1 MSKHLIT
8 LATLVAL
15 AGCSG
20 GVTSEAQLA
29 SVHQPVEP
37 DYTME
42 LDGAPPPIVPE
53 AVVSAVV
60 EAPAPL
66 AAQKQQAT
74 PKQYAM
80 PVRDALWCD
89 ISVKRTLNG
98 IRVTPL
104 VRAGHSL
111 SGEYSLVI
119 TKKGGAGSSDISQG
133 GPFDARR
140 GVKEELGSSEFS
152 LERGASFRAVLKV
165 RAGGREVCREVRS

>member
-1 MSKHLIT
+1 MSRHLIVF
-8 LATLVAL
+8 AAVAAL

-29 SVHQPVEP
+29 SAHQPVES
-37 DYTME
+37 DYSME
-42 LDGAPPPIVPE
+42 LDGAPPIVPE
-53 AVVSAVV
+53 AVI

-66 AAQKQQAT
+66 AVEKANAT
-74 PKQYAM
+74 PKQYAI
-80 PVRDALWCD
+80 PVKDTLWCD
-89 ISVKRTLNG
+89 ISVKRTVNG
-98 IRVTPL
+98 VRITPL
-104 VRAGHSL
+104 VRAGHAM

-152 LERGASFRAVLKV
+152 LERGSSFRAVLKV

>member
-8 LATLVAL
+8 LAALIAL

-29 SVHQPVEP
+29 SAQQPVGP
-37 DYTME
+37 DYSME
-42 LDGAPPPIVPE
+42 LAGAPPVIVPE
-53 AVVSAVV
+53 TVI

-66 AAQKQQAT
+66 VVEKAHAT
-74 PKQYAM
+74 PQQYAIPERETM
-80 PVRDALWCD
+80 WCD
-89 ISVKRTLNG
+89 ISVKRTPNG
-98 IRVTPL
+98 IRITPL
-104 VRAGHSL
+104 VRAGHAM

-119 TKKGGAGSSDISQG
+119 TKKGGGGSSDISQG

-152 LERGASFRAVLKV
+152 LERGSSFRAVLKV
-165 RAGGREVCREVRS
+165 RADGREVCREVRS